1 MNHLV
6 DFSWSWF
13 LDHIVYIPLVV
24 VSWDKCSIVI
34 SLRRGRSTIIKISII
49 EVFIVPWSVVGTFS
63 SDTWFLAFEAK
74 SFLVKVV
81 SFFYGQ
87 RIEVHSDGVNI
98 HSVWVISGSRLV
110 GFSSLISWS
119 RGISSTIDLS
129 ESRDWWSQLSS
140 HRSVI
145 SFCKC

>member
-13 LDHIVYIPLVV
+13 LDRIVYISLVV
-24 VSWDKCSIVI
+24 VAQNKCSVVVSLSRGTIEVSIVEV
-34 SLRRGRSTIIKISII
+34 SII
-49 EVFIVPWSVVGTFS
+49 LWSMIGTFS

-81 SFFYGQ
+81 SFFHSQ
-87 RIEVHSDGVNI
+87 HVEVHSDGVDV
-98 HSVWVISGSRLV
+98 HSVRVISGSRLV

-119 RGISSTIDLS
+119 RGISSSIDLS
-129 ESRDWWSQLSS
+129 ESQDWWSRLSS
-140 HRSVI
+140 HWSVV
-145 SFCKC
+145 SVS